1 MTMSEIAE
9 KKLKL
14 RKKLRAEIAS
24 ISVDERDRA
33 AAEVF
38 EKIKN
43 RTEWRDAKTV
53 MLFVPLADEINILP
67 LLNAAIH
74 HHKTVVLPRFNEVK
88 GGYEP
93 AVVRNLAGDLTQGR
107 YGVSEPSAQC
117 PQCSVNRL
125 DVTIVPG
132 LGFDRDGRRLG
143 RGKGFYDRLLADA
156 SGLLWGVGHDVQL
169 TDQLPVE
176 SHDVVINCIVTPS
189 RWVDVR
195 PARG

>member
-1 MTMSEIAE
+1 MSDIAQTKAE
-9 KKLKL
+9 LRTEF
-14 RKKLRAEIAS
+14 RKKLSS
-24 ISVDERDRA
+24 ISIADRDRA
-33 AAEVF
+33 AGEVL
-38 EKIKN
+38 EQVQS
-43 RTEWRDAKTV
+43 RPEWRDAQTV
-53 MLFVPLADEINILP
+53 MLYVPLPEELNILP

-74 HHKTVVLPRFNEVK
+74 RHKTLVLPRFNRLDRV
-88 GGYEP
+88 YEA
-93 AVVRNLAGDLTQGR
+93 AVVRNLAGDLIQGR
-107 YGVSEPSAQC
+107 YGVSEPDLECVVC
-117 PQCSVNRL
+117 PVNRL

-156 SGLLWGVGHDVQL
+156 SGLLWGVGHDAQL

-176 SHDVVINCIVTPS
+176 PHDVVLNSIVTPS